1 MAMTRIPTAPPP
13 PRRDPTPPPDPA
25 LDVPS
30 LLVELEGERDR
41 LLRRQAVLISV
52 IVHMVFIASIPL
64 WVKIWPKSVPLMAPS
79 VADLMRDRNLVF
91 TEGPRDNQQV
101 SKRPDT
107 NVLSDKDRIA
117 SSRRP
122 TIDRKTL
129 DELRSAAP
137 PGPPGA
143 PGLPSPQPPQQASAG
158 PAPTAPPG
166 PAQQSPS
173 QTARLE
179 GPPTLAGSGRG
190 VFSSSSAPGSTLE
203 QATRAAAAGRGAGG
217 AAGDYGFGGHSSGP
231 VASNMEILSDT
242 LGVDF
247 GPYLERV
254 LQSVRTNW
262 YAVIPESAYPPLRK
276 KGEVTIQFAILPD
289 GRVAGL
295 HFENGSGDIPLDRA
309 AYAGI
314 SASNPFPPLPPEFK
328 GPYLALRI
336 RFYYNPDRND
346 LR

>member
-1 MAMTRIPTAPPP
+1 MAMTEIPTAPPS
-13 PRRDPTPPPDPA
+13 PRRSPSPPPDP
-25 LDVPS
+25 LDVPT
-30 LLVELEGERDR
+30 LLLELEGERDR
-41 LLRRQAVLISV
+41 LLWRQVVLISI
-52 IVHMVFIASIPL
+52 IVHMVLILSLPL
-64 WVKIWPKSVPLMAPS
+64 WIKIWPSSVPLMAPS
-79 VADLMRDRNLVF
+79 AADLLKDRNLVF
-91 TEGPRDNQQV
+91 TEGPRDSQRV
-101 SKRPDT
+101 TKRPDT
-107 NVLSDKDRIA
+107 NITSDKDRIA
-117 SSRRP
+117 TSRRP

-143 PGLPSPQPPQQASAG
+143 PGLPSPQPPQQASAA
-158 PAPTAPPG
+158 PAAPGAAQAPPG
-166 PAQQSPS
+166 

-179 GPPTLAGSGRG
+179 SPPTPASSGRG
-190 VFSSSSAPGSTLE
+190 VFSGSTAPGSTLE

-217 AAGDYGFGGHSSGP
+217 AAGDFGFGGHSSSP

-247 GPYLERV
+247 GPYLSRV
-254 LQSVRTNW
+254 LQSIRTNW

-314 SASNPFPPLPPEFK
+314 SASDPFPPLPQEFK
-328 GPYLALRI
+328 GQFLALRI
-336 RFYYNPDRND
+336 RFFYNPDRND

>member
-1 MAMTRIPTAPPP
+1 MAMTEIPTAPPSP
-13 PRRDPTPPPDPA
+13 PRGRSPFSPPDPA
-25 LDVPS
+25 LDVPT
-30 LLVELEGERDR
+30 LLLELEGERDR
-41 LLRRQAVLISV
+41 LLWRQAVLISV
-52 IVHMVFIASIPL
+52 IVHMVLILSLPL
-64 WVKIWPKSVPLMAPS
+64 WIKIWPSSVPLMAPNA
-79 VADLMRDRNLVF
+79 ADLLKDRNLVF

-101 SKRPDT
+101 TKRPDT
-107 NVLSDKDRIA
+107 NTVSDKDRIA

-122 TIDRKTL
+122 ILDRKTL
-129 DELRSAAP
+129 DELRAAAP

-143 PGLPSPQPPQQASAG
+143 PGLPSPTPPQPAAGSASAAPSG
-158 PAPTAPPG
+158 PT
-166 PAQQSPS
+166 PS
-173 QTARLE
+173 QTAHLE
-179 GPPTLAGSGRG
+179 SPSTPSGFGRG
-190 VFSSSSAPGSTLE
+190 VFSGSTAPGSTLE
-203 QATRAAAAGRGAGG
+203 QATRAAAAGHGAGG

-247 GPYLERV
+247 GPYLSRV
-254 LQSVRTNW
+254 LQSIRTNW

-276 KGEVTIQFAILPD
+276 KGQVTIQFAILPD

-314 SASNPFPPLPPEFK
+314 SASDPFPPLPQEFK
-328 GPYLALRI
+328 GQFLALRI